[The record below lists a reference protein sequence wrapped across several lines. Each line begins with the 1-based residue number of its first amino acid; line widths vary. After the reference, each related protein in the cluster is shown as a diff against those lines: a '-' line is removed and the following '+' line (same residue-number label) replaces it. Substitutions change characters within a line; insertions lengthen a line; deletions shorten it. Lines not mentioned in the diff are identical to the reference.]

1 MNWEAVGAVGEI
13 LGAFAVVATLIY
25 LASQVKHAKEAAADI
40 NRIARA
46 TGVREFNLAMAANDD
61 LRNSVNK
68 VMGGDKYI
76 AEMAAHLGVSEA
88 DMSRTESANVHWFW
102 LHWGQY
108 ASTTNEGDLAELR
121 NLIAGF
127 YSNAGVR
134 VSWEQSPYARPILDP
149 DFVSFV
155 DQILA
160 EQNEEKLS

>member
-1 MNWEAVGAVGEI
+1 MNWDAIGAVGEI
-13 LGAFAVVATLIY
+13 FGAFAVVATLIY

-46 TGVREFNLAMAANDD
+46 TGVREFKLAMAANDD
-61 LRNSVNK
+61 LRNGVNK

-76 AEMAAHLGVSEA
+76 AEMAAKLGVPEA

-108 ASTTNEGDLAELR
+108 ASTTSEEDLAELR

-127 YSNAGVR
+127 YSNPGVR
-134 VSWEQSPYARPILDP
+134 VSREQSPYARPILDP
-149 DFVSFV
+149 GFVNFV

-160 EQNEEKLS
+160 EVDQEKSS